1 MAKGERARMKYVA
14 WLWRGTKG
22 FRVNIVTRIL
32 AGSARVVCGLLM
44 IWLSKRFIDETI
56 RTGSQDDV
64 VRMIL
69 LLVLTVVG
77 SIVLRLLYYYMTA
90 SATVKM
96 TNALRLFYFGTLFK
110 RSLFDGHELHSGD
123 VSSRLSKDIETVST
137 SVIDTLPQ
145 MAVTGIQLVGAF
157 LLMRWFDARLAWALL
172 LLTPVMVVVGKLISR
187 KLRNMTL
194 EIRECESRI
203 QMQVQEGVEYNAVL
217 RSLESEKWVVE
228 RLGLKQDKLVND
240 VMRRTR
246 FTTVARFAI
255 GSAFGLGYLLAFVW
269 GGLGLRDGT
278 ITFGVMTSFLQLVGQ
293 IQHPILTLLGLVPQ
307 LVHSTASIDRLDE
320 LEKDANGTL
329 GESRSGMLSEICA
342 EKLSGMLSEI
352 CAEKLS
358 GMRGRLGLR
367 LDNVSFGYSGGDR
380 EVICGF
386 SHDFK
391 PGSKNAVMGETGKGK
406 TTLFRLLLGFI
417 KPDMGRMVLY
427 SEGENVAGMESVSEA
442 TRSNFVYVPQGN
454 TLMNGS
460 VRYNLQLAKPDA
472 TEDEMQRVLQIACAE
487 FVNELPKGLDCEIGE
502 RGHGLSEGQAQRIA
516 IARGLLRPGNI
527 LLLDEISSSLDEATE
542 SELYHRLFEA
552 FPEKT
557 MIFVTHRTAVCEM
570 CDETVRLV

>member
-1 MAKGERARMKYVA
+1 MKYAA
-14 WLWRGTKG
+14 WLWCGTKG
-22 FRVNIVTRIL
+22 FRVNIITRIL
-32 AGSARVVCGLLM
+32 VGIGRVACGLLM

-77 SIVLRLLYYYMTA
+77 SIVLMLLYYYMTA

-194 EIRECESRI
+194 KIRECESRI

-278 ITFGVMTSFLQLVGQ
+278 IKFGVMTSFLQLVGQ

-329 GESRSGMLSEICA
+329 GESRSGMLSEIR
-342 EKLSGMLSEI
+342 
-352 CAEKLS
+352 AEKLS

-472 TEDEMQRVLQIACAE
+472 TEDEMQRVLHIACAE

>member
-1 MAKGERARMKYVA
+1 MKYAA

-22 FRVNIVTRIL
+22 FRVNIITRIL
-32 AGSARVVCGLLM
+32 AGIGRVACGLLM

-329 GESRSGMLSEICA
+329 GESRSGMLSEIR
-342 EKLSGMLSEI
+342 
-352 CAEKLS
+352 AEKLS

-427 SEGENVAGMESVSEA
+427 SEGENVAEMESVSEA

-472 TEDEMQRVLQIACAE
+472 TEDEMQRVLHIACAE

>member
-1 MAKGERARMKYVA
+1 MKYVA

>member
-1 MAKGERARMKYVA
+1 MKYVV

-22 FRVNIVTRIL
+22 FRVNIITRIL
-32 AGSARVVCGLLM
+32 AGIARVACGLLM

-56 RTGSQDDV
+56 RTGSDEDV
-64 VRMIL
+64 VRMIAF
-69 LLVLTVVG
+69 LVFSVVG
-77 SIVLRLLYYYMTA
+77 TIVLRLLYYYMTA

-110 RSLFDGHELHSGD
+110 RPLFDGHELHSGD

-172 LLTPVMVVVGKLISR
+172 LLTPVMVIVGKLISR
-187 KLRNMTL
+187 KLRKMTL
-194 EIRECESRI
+194 EIREGESSI

-217 RSLESEKWVVE
+217 RSLESESWVIE
-228 RLGLKQDKLVND
+228 RLGLKQSKLEGD
-240 VMRRTR
+240 VLRRTR

-293 IQHPILTLLGLVPQ
+293 IQHPILTLLGMVPQ

-320 LEKDANGTL
+320 LVKNAVGDDGKSADEMSL
-329 GESRSGMLSEICA
+329 E
-342 EKLSGMLSEI
+342 
-352 CAEKLS
+352 
-358 GMRGRLGLR
+358 MRGRLGLQ
-367 LDNVSFGYSGGDR
+367 LENVNFGYAGGDHEIVR
-380 EVICGF
+380 DF
-386 SHDFK
+386 SHDFM
-391 PGSKNAVMGETGKGK
+391 PGSKTAIMGETGKGK
-406 TTLFRLLLGFI
+406 TTLFRLLLGFV
-417 KPDMGRMVLY
+417 KPDSGRMVIY
-427 SEGENVAGMESVSEA
+427 SAGADTGVGVDELAVAGAGVRGESIDVSEE

-472 TEDEMQRVLQIACAE
+472 TDDEMCHVLHIACAE
-487 FVNELPKGLDCEIGE
+487 FVETLPDGIDTEIGE

-527 LLLDEISSSLDEATE
+527 LLFDEISSSLDEATE
-542 SELYHRLFEA
+542 AGLYRRLFEA

-557 MIFVTHRTAVCEM
+557 MIFVTHRTAICEM
-570 CDETVRLV
+570 CDETVRL

>member
-1 MAKGERARMKYVA
+1 MNYVA

-22 FRVNIVTRIL
+22 FRVNIVIRIV
-32 AGSARVVCGLLM
+32 AGIARVACGLLM

-64 VRMIL
+64 VRMIVF
-69 LLVLTVVG
+69 LVLSVVG
-77 SIVLRLLYYYMTA
+77 TIILRLLYYYMTA

-110 RSLFDGHELHSGD
+110 RPLFDGHELHSGD

-145 MAVTGIQLVGAF
+145 IAVTGIQLVGAF

-187 KLRNMTL
+187 KLRKMTL
-194 EIRECESRI
+194 DIREGESRI

-217 RSLESEKWVVE
+217 RSLESESWVIE
-228 RLGLKQDKLVND
+228 RLSLKQNKLESD
-240 VMRRTR
+240 VLRRTR

-269 GGLGLRDGT
+269 GGLGLREGT

-293 IQHPILTLLGLVPQ
+293 IQHPILTLLGMVPQ

-320 LEKDANGTL
+320 LENSSD
-329 GESRSGMLSEICA
+329 GESCSGSQSVVCSESHGKQCD
-342 EKLSGMLSEI
+342 
-352 CAEKLS
+352 
-358 GMRGRLGLR
+358 RLGVS
-367 LDNVSFGYSGGDR
+367 LDNVSFGYKGGDR
-380 EVICGF
+380 EIVCGF

-391 PGSKNAVMGETGKGK
+391 PGSKSAIMGETGKGK
-406 TTLFRLLLGFI
+406 TTLFRLLLGFV
-417 KPDMGRMVLY
+417 KPDFGRMEIY
-427 SEGENVAGMESVSEA
+427 SEDAGASIDISEA

-460 VRYNLQLAKPDA
+460 VRYNLQLANPDA
-472 TEDEMQRVLQIACAE
+472 TEDEMRRVLHIACAE
-487 FVNELPKGLDCEIGE
+487 FVNDLPNGLDCEIGE

-527 LLLDEISSSLDEATE
+527 LLFDEISSSLDETTE
-542 SELYHRLFEA
+542 AELYHRLFEA

-570 CDETVRLV
+570 CDETVRL

>member
-1 MAKGERARMKYVA
+1 MKYIA

-22 FRVNIVTRIL
+22 FRVNIVARIL
-32 AGSARVVCGLLM
+32 AGIARVACGLLM

-56 RTGSQDDV
+56 RTGSQDDI
-64 VRMIL
+64 VRMIAF
-69 LLVLTVVG
+69 LVFTVVG
-77 SIVLRLLYYYMTA
+77 TIVLRLLYYYMTA

-110 RSLFDGHELHSGD
+110 RPLFDGHELHSGD
-123 VSSRLSKDIETVST
+123 VSSRLSKDIETVAT

-187 KLRNMTL
+187 KLRKMTL
-194 EIRECESRI
+194 DIREGESRI

-217 RSLESEKWVVE
+217 RSLESESWVME
-228 RLGLKQDKLVND
+228 RLDLKQNKLERD
-240 VMRRTR
+240 VLRRTR

-255 GSAFGLGYLLAFVW
+255 GSAFGLGYLLAFIW

-293 IQHPILTLLGLVPQ
+293 IQHPILTLLGMVPQ

-320 LEKDANGTL
+320 LEKKALDEVERGVD
-329 GESRSGMLSEICA
+329 GENLQGELLDERPMPKEL
-342 EKLSGMLSEI
+342 
-352 CAEKLS
+352 
-358 GMRGRLGLR
+358 RGRLGLR
-367 LDNVSFGYSGGDR
+367 LENVRFGYAGGDCEIVR
-380 EVICGF
+380 NF
-386 SHDFK
+386 SHDFM
-391 PGSKNAVMGETGKGK
+391 PGSKAAIMGETGKGK
-406 TTLFRLLLGFI
+406 TTLFRLLLGFV
-417 KPDMGRMVLY
+417 KPDSGRMVIY
-427 SEGENVAGMESVSEA
+427 SNGSVADVSEE

-472 TEDEMQRVLQIACAE
+472 TDDEMHRVLHIACAE
-487 FVNELPKGLDCEIGE
+487 FVNDLPNGLDCEIGE

-527 LLLDEISSSLDEATE
+527 LLFDEISSSLDEETE
-542 SELYHRLFEA
+542 AELYRHLFEA

-570 CDETVRLV
+570 CDETVRL

>member
-1 MAKGERARMKYVA
+1 MKYAA

-22 FRVNIVTRIL
+22 FRVNIITRIL
-32 AGSARVVCGLLM
+32 AGIGRVACGLLM

-69 LLVLTVVG
+69 LLVFTVVG

-90 SATVKM
+90 SATVNM

-246 FTTVARFAI
+246 FTAVARFAI

-329 GESRSGMLSEICA
+329 GESRSGMLSEIR
-342 EKLSGMLSEI
+342 
-352 CAEKLS
+352 AEKLS

-472 TEDEMQRVLQIACAE
+472 TEDEMQRVLHIACAE

>member
-1 MAKGERARMKYVA
+1 MKYVA

-32 AGSARVVCGLLM
+32 AGTARVACGLLM

-56 RTGSQDDV
+56 RTGTQDDIV
-64 VRMIL
+64 QMIL
-69 LLVLTVVG
+69 FLVLTVVG
-77 SIVLRLLYYYMTA
+77 TIVLRLLYYYMTA
-90 SATVKM
+90 AATVRK
-96 TNALRLFYFGTLFK
+96 TNALRLFYFGTLFRRK
-110 RSLFDGHELHSGD
+110 LFDGHELHSGD
-123 VSSRLSKDIETVST
+123 VSSRLSKDIETVS
-137 SVIDTLPQ
+137 SSIIDTIPQ

-172 LLTPVMVVVGKLISR
+172 LLTPVLIVVGKLISR
-187 KLRNMTL
+187 RLRNMTL
-194 EIRECESRI
+194 EIREGESRI

-217 RSLESEKWVVE
+217 RSLESENWVLE
-228 RLGLKQDKLVND
+228 RLGLKQNKLESD
-240 VMRRTR
+240 VLRRTR

-255 GSAFGLGYLLAFVW
+255 GSAFGLGYLLAFIW
-269 GGLGLRDGT
+269 GGLGLRNGT

-293 IQHPILTLLGLVPQ
+293 IQHPILTLLGMVPQ

-320 LEKDANGTL
+320 LEKGADETP
-329 GESRSGMLSEICA
+329 GESRAESQSGMRE
-342 EKLSGMLSEI
+342 EMLLESP
-352 CAEKLS
+352 L

-367 LDNVSFGYSGGDR
+367 LDNVSFGYKGGDR
-380 EVICGF
+380 EVVCGF

-391 PGSKNAVMGETGKGK
+391 PGSKNAIMGETGKGK

-417 KPDMGRMVLY
+417 KPDFGRMELY
-427 SEGENVAGMESVSEA
+427 TERENAAAAGLDAGVRGDSVEISEA

-460 VRYNLQLAKPDA
+460 VRYNLQLAKPAA
-472 TEDEMQRVLQIACAE
+472 TDDEMKRVLHIACAE
-487 FVNELPKGLDCEIGE
+487 FVNDLPNGLDCEIGE

-516 IARGLLRPGNI
+516 IARGLLRPGSI
-527 LLLDEISSSLDEATE
+527 WLFDEISSSLDEATE
-542 SELYHRLFEA
+542 AELYRRLFEA

-557 MIFVTHRTAVCEM
+557 MLFVTHRTAVCEM
-570 CDETVRLV
+570 CDETVRL

>member
-1 MAKGERARMKYVA
+1 MNYVA

-32 AGSARVVCGLLM
+32 AGTGRVACGLLM

-56 RTGSQDDV
+56 LTGTQDDILQ
-64 VRMIL
+64 MIL
-69 LLVLTVVG
+69 FLVLTVVG
-77 SIVLRLLYYYMTA
+77 TIVLRLLYFYMTA
-90 SATVKM
+90 SASVKK
-96 TNALRLFYFGTLFK
+96 TNSLRLFYFGTLFRRK
-110 RSLFDGHELHSGD
+110 LFDGHELHSGD
-123 VSSRLSKDIETVST
+123 VTSRLSKDIETVSA
-137 SVIDTLPQ
+137 SIIDTLPQ

-172 LLTPVMVVVGKLISR
+172 LLTPVLVVVGKLISR
-187 KLRNMTL
+187 RLRNLTL
-194 EIRECESRI
+194 EIREGESRI

-217 RSLESEKWVVE
+217 RSLESENWVSE
-228 RLGLKQDKLVND
+228 RLGLKQDKLEND

-246 FTTVARFAI
+246 FTTVARFVI
-255 GSAFGLGYLLAFVW
+255 GSAFGLGYLLAFIW
-269 GGLGLRDGT
+269 GGLGLRNGT

-293 IQHPILTLLGLVPQ
+293 IQHPILTLLGMVPQ
-307 LVHSTASIDRLDE
+307 LVHSTASIDRSDE
-320 LEKDANGTL
+320 LENGADETL
-329 GESRSGMLSEICA
+329 GKLHSET
-342 EKLSGMLSEI
+342 SSE
-352 CAEKLS
+352 ELLDMRS

-367 LDNVSFGYSGGDR
+367 LDNISFGYKGGDR
-380 EVICGF
+380 EIVCGF

-391 PGSKNAVMGETGKGK
+391 PGSKNAIMGETGKGK

-417 KPDMGRMVLY
+417 KPDFGRMELY
-427 SEGENVAGMESVSEA
+427 TEREDAEMCDGPVAVSEA

-472 TEDEMQRVLQIACAE
+472 TDEEMHRALQIACAE
-487 FVNELPKGLDCEIGE
+487 FVLDLPNGLDCEIGE

-516 IARGLLRPGNI
+516 IARSLLRPGYI
-527 LLLDEISSSLDEATE
+527 LLFDEISSSLDDATE
-542 SELYHRLFEA
+542 AELYHRLFEA

-557 MIFVTHRTAVCEM
+557 MIFVTHRTAICEM
-570 CDETVRLV
+570 CDETVRL

>member
-1 MAKGERARMKYVA
+1 MKYIA

-22 FRVNIVTRIL
+22 FRVNIVARIL
-32 AGSARVVCGLLM
+32 AGIARVACGLLM

-56 RTGSQDDV
+56 RTGSQDDI
-64 VRMIL
+64 VRMIAF
-69 LLVLTVVG
+69 LVFTVVG
-77 SIVLRLLYYYMTA
+77 TIVLRLLYYYMTA
-90 SATVKM
+90 SASVKM

-110 RSLFDGHELHSGD
+110 RPLFDGHELHSGD

-187 KLRNMTL
+187 KLRKMTL
-194 EIRECESRI
+194 DIREGESRI

-217 RSLESEKWVVE
+217 RSLESESWVQE
-228 RLGLKQDKLVND
+228 RLGLKQNKLERD
-240 VMRRTR
+240 VLRRTR

-293 IQHPILTLLGLVPQ
+293 IQHPILTLLGMVPQ

-320 LEKDANGTL
+320 LVKKAVVDAGECAGETRGEEL
-329 GESRSGMLSEICA
+329 GKTPSGKPLELHSE
-342 EKLSGMLSEI
+342 L
-352 CAEKLS
+352 
-358 GMRGRLGLR
+358 RGRLGLR
-367 LDNVSFGYSGGDR
+367 LENVRFGYAGGDCEIVR
-380 EVICGF
+380 NF
-386 SHDFK
+386 SHDFM
-391 PGSKNAVMGETGKGK
+391 PGSKAAIMGETGKGK
-406 TTLFRLLLGFI
+406 TTLFRLLLGFV
-417 KPDMGRMVLY
+417 KPDSGRMVIY
-427 SEGENVAGMESVSEA
+427 SNGAVVDVSEE

-472 TEDEMQRVLQIACAE
+472 TDDEMRRVLHIACAE
-487 FVNELPKGLDCEIGE
+487 FVETLPDGIETEIGE

-527 LLLDEISSSLDEATE
+527 LLFDEISSSLDEETE
-542 SELYHRLFEA
+542 AELYRRLFEA

-570 CDETVRLV
+570 CDETVRL

>member
-1 MAKGERARMKYVA
+1 MANGESGRMKYIA

-22 FRVNIVTRIL
+22 FRVNIITRIL
-32 AGSARVVCGLLM
+32 AGTARVACGLLM

-56 RTGSQDDV
+56 RTGSQDDI
-64 VRMIL
+64 VRMIAF
-69 LLVLTVVG
+69 LVLTVVG
-77 SIVLRLLYYYMTA
+77 TIVLRLLYYYMTA

-110 RSLFDGHELHSGD
+110 RPLFDGHELHSGD

-187 KLRNMTL
+187 KLRKMTL
-194 EIRECESRI
+194 DIREGESRI

-217 RSLESEKWVVE
+217 RSLESESWVTE
-228 RLGLKQDKLVND
+228 RLGLKQNKLESD
-240 VMRRTR
+240 VLRRTR

-293 IQHPILTLLGLVPQ
+293 IQHPILTLLGMVPQ

-320 LEKDANGTL
+320 LVKKAVDDAGECVGEMRGEKRGKL
-329 GESRSGMLSEICA
+329 
-342 EKLSGMLSEI
+342 LSGKPLELHSE
-352 CAEKLS
+352 L
-358 GMRGRLGLR
+358 RGRLGLR
-367 LDNVSFGYSGGDR
+367 LENVCFGYAGGDC
-380 EVICGF
+380 EVVRKF
-386 SHDFK
+386 SHDFM
-391 PGSKNAVMGETGKGK
+391 PGSKAAIMGETGKGK
-406 TTLFRLLLGFI
+406 TTLFRLLLGFV
-417 KPDMGRMVLY
+417 KPDSGRMVIY
-427 SEGENVAGMESVSEA
+427 SNGSVVDVSEE

-472 TEDEMQRVLQIACAE
+472 TDDEMRRVLHIACAE
-487 FVNELPKGLDCEIGE
+487 FVETLPEGLDTEIGE
-502 RGHGLSEGQAQRIA
+502 RGHGISEGQAQRIA

-527 LLLDEISSSLDEATE
+527 LLFDEISSSLDEATE
-542 SELYHRLFEA
+542 AELYRRLFEA
-552 FPEKT
+552 FPDKT

-570 CDETVRLV
+570 CDETVRL

>member
-1 MAKGERARMKYVA
+1 MKYVV

-22 FRVNIVTRIL
+22 FRVNIITRIL
-32 AGSARVVCGLLM
+32 AGIARVACGLLM

-56 RTGSQDDV
+56 RTGSDEDV
-64 VRMIL
+64 VRMIAF
-69 LLVLTVVG
+69 LVFSVVG
-77 SIVLRLLYYYMTA
+77 TIVLRLLYYYMTA

-110 RSLFDGHELHSGD
+110 RPLFDGHELHSGD

-172 LLTPVMVVVGKLISR
+172 LLTPVMVIVGKLISR
-187 KLRNMTL
+187 KLRKMTL
-194 EIRECESRI
+194 EIREGESSI

-217 RSLESEKWVVE
+217 RSLESESWVIE
-228 RLGLKQDKLVND
+228 RLGLKQSKLEGD
-240 VMRRTR
+240 VLRRTR

-293 IQHPILTLLGLVPQ
+293 IQHPILTLLGMVPQ

-320 LEKDANGTL
+320 LVKNAVGDDGKSADEMSL
-329 GESRSGMLSEICA
+329 E
-342 EKLSGMLSEI
+342 
-352 CAEKLS
+352 
-358 GMRGRLGLR
+358 MRGRLGLQ
-367 LDNVSFGYSGGDR
+367 LENVNFGYAGGDHEIVR
-380 EVICGF
+380 DF
-386 SHDFK
+386 SHDFM
-391 PGSKNAVMGETGKGK
+391 PGSKTAIMGETGKGK
-406 TTLFRLLLGFI
+406 TTLFRLLLGFV
-417 KPDMGRMVLY
+417 KPDSGRMVIY
-427 SEGENVAGMESVSEA
+427 SAGADTGVGVDELAVAGAGVRGESIDVSEE

-472 TEDEMQRVLQIACAE
+472 TDDEMCHVLHIACAE
-487 FVNELPKGLDCEIGE
+487 FVETLPDGIDTEIGE

-527 LLLDEISSSLDEATE
+527 LLFDEISSSLDEATE
-542 SELYHRLFEA
+542 AELYRRLFEA
-552 FPEKT
+552 FREKT
-557 MIFVTHRTAVCEM
+557 MIFVTHRTAICEM
-570 CDETVRLV
+570 CDETVRL